1 MIPFHPLDLQDRE
14 TVLKYTLKSVRR
26 NCDLSFS
33 NLYSWR
39 SRYRTEIAEL
49 GGHLLFR
56 FWAGERLAYMMP
68 VGAGEVK
75 PVIDAMLDD
84 AQAMGQPLLLLG
96 VCSYMRVK
104 LETSFPEKFDFI
116 QERDYFDY
124 IYLRADLA
132 GLKGKRF
139 QQKRNHV
146 NKFRA
151 SYPDYE
157 YHPLTPDMVTECLR
171 LENLWCRTG
180 DRAEDEALQAE
191 RCSMTAAL
199 NHIDELGLLG
209 GTLWVGGRLVA
220 FTYGSPI
227 NADTFDTCVEKA
239 DTSFDGAYAMINWE
253 FANRIPEQYIY
264 VNREEDLGLEGL
276 RKAKLSYHPEM
287 LLEKYAVVLRG

>member
-1 MIPFHPLDLQDRE
+1 MIPFHPLDLQDRD
-14 TVLKYTLKSVRR
+14 TVLKYTLRSVRR

-33 NLYSWR
+33 NLYSWQ
-39 SRYRTEIAEL
+39 SRYRTEVAEY

-56 FWAGERLAYMMP
+56 FRAGERLAYMMP
-68 VGAGEVK
+68 VGTGEVK
-75 PVIDAMLDD
+75 PVIDAMMED
-84 AQAMGQPLLLLG
+84 AGAMGQQLLLLG

-104 LETSFPEKFDFI
+104 LETSFPGKFEFI
-116 QERDYFDY
+116 GERDYFDY

-139 QQKRNHV
+139 QPKRNHI
-146 NKFRA
+146 NKFR
-151 SYPDYE
+151 SLYPDYE
-157 YHPLTPDMVTECLR
+157 YKALTADMVPECLR
-171 LENLWCRTG
+171 LENLWCRTN

-191 RCSMTAAL
+191 RQSMTAAL
-199 NHIDELGLLG
+199 SHIDELELLG
-209 GTLWVGGRLVA
+209 GTLWVDGRLVA
-220 FTYGSPI
+220 FTYGAPV

-239 DTSFDGAYAMINWE
+239 DTSYEGAYALINWE
-253 FANRIPEQYIY
+253 FAKSIPEQYIY